1 MEKIYSKEKSVSRSF
16 KVRPE
21 TIKFLLDYS
30 RSLNY
35 LHYGDF
41 KFESNLN

>member
-1 MEKIYSKEKSVSRSF
+1 MEKIYSEQKSVSRSF
-16 KVRPE
+16 EVSAE

-30 RSLNY
+30 RSLHYVN
-35 LHYGDF
+35 YGDF